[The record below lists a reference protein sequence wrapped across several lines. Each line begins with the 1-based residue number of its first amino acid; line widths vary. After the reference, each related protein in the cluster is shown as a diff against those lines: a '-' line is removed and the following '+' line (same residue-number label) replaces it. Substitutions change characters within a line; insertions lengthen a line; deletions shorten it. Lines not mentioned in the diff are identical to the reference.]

1 MNKTL
6 RISGAVIMAF
16 GVLALIMGAVFLW
29 QGFLKQSYLVQTMR
43 QENITLGMLGIKG
56 DKANEVIDNGET
68 LQLAGDTVR
77 GHRHSIAPSYEDV
90 LGGKQFDPTNPKQLT
105 YAQAINLENYLY
117 LGVTAFGLVTVV
129 LAMGGFMM
137 ITGLPLSIIGFV
149 LFRVAKMPLT

>member
-6 RISGAVIMAF
+6 RISGAVIIAL
-16 GVLALIMGAVFLW
+16 GVVALIMGAVFLW
-29 QGFLKQSYLVQTMR
+29 QGFSKQNYLVQTIK

-56 DKANEVIDNGET
+56 DNANVVIDNAQT

-77 GHRHSIAPSYEDV
+77 GHRHTIAPSYEDV

-117 LGVTAFGLVTVV
+117 LGVASFGLVTVA
-129 LAMGGFMM
+129 LATGGFMI
-137 ITGLPLSIIGFV
+137 ITGLALGIIGFV
-149 LFRVAKMPLT
+149 LFRMAKKPLT